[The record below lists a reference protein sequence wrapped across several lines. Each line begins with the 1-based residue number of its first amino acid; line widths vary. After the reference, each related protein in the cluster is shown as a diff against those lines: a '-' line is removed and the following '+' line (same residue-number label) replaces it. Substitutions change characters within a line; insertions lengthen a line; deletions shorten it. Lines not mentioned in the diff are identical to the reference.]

1 MIQWNSKNKSS
12 SKNLLPLLQGGD
24 VDFCVK
30 VGDDI
35 HVHAALEVQSKEPRK
50 KVMMIF
56 QEPILD
62 APMEASIQESDSR
75 IGNPS
80 VSDPRIQDASANNFS
95 GSRIK

>member
-12 SKNLLPLLQGGD
+12 SKNLLPLLQGGG

-30 VGDDI
+30 VDDDI
-35 HVHAALEVQSKEPRK
+35 HVHAALEVRSKEPRK